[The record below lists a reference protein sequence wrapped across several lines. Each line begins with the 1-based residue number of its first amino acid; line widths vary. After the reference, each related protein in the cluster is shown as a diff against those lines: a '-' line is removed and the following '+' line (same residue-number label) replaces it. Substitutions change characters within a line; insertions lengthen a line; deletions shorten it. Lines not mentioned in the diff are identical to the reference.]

1 MFRTEE
7 RTVKFN
13 FKCTYKHLS
22 KNKYQNKLNQSAGIE
37 RSLFKKGDTSMNSL
51 FYWPLKLKSI
61 QVETS
66 AKRLSYNKTRSQND
80 KHKPLSYLKR
90 T

>member
-13 FKCTYKHLS
+13 FKCIYKHLS

-37 RSLFKKGDTSMNSL
+37 RSLFQKGDTSMNSL
-51 FYWPLKLKSI
+51 FYWPL
-61 QVETS
+61 
-66 AKRLSYNKTRSQND
+66 
-80 KHKPLSYLKR
+80 
-90 T
+90 

>member
-13 FKCTYKHLS
+13 FKCIYKHLS

-37 RSLFKKGDTSMNSL
+37 RSLFQKGDTSMNSL

-61 QVETS
+61 HRIKQVQSGSIIIRQEV
-66 AKRLSYNKTRSQND
+66 KTTNTNRY
-80 KHKPLSYLKR
+80 H